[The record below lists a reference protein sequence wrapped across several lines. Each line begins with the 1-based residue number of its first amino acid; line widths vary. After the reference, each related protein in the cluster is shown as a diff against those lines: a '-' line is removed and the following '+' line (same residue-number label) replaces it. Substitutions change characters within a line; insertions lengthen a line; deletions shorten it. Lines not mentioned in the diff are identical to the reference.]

1 MGYEMGGFG
10 MHGFGMGAFSIF
22 QIMFYLVFFI
32 VIGTLIVRIVRGAST
47 WHKNNQAPVLTVN
60 AKVIAKPTNVSVHHH
75 NHGSNQGMHT
85 SSSTSYYV
93 TFEVKS
99 GDRMEFMV
107 SGQEFGLLV
116 EGDYGELTFQGS
128 RYKSFERVK

>member
-1 MGYEMGGFG
+1 M
-10 MHGFGMGAFSIF
+10 
-22 QIMFYLVFFI
+22 
-32 VIGTLIVRIVRGAST
+32 ST
-47 WHKNNQAPVLTVN
+47 WHKNNQSPVLTVN
-60 AKVIAKPTNVSVHHH
+60 AKVITKRTNVSTHHQH
-75 NHGSNQGMHT
+75 HGNNQGMHT

-99 GDRMEFMV
+99 GDRIELRV